1 MPPVSL
7 VLSRGIN
14 RLTQVPKHPLRQ
26 MLIWYIGVG
35 VLGAVLAARIPAVH
49 RAVFSDQLAAVGDV
63 TSTGISS
70 ILPPTIGSVAID
82 ATMIIVMLGTLLLTI
97 PVSWGYMAVREAE
110 GFDQSVVQTI
120 VVLPLVV
127 AGIMMIVQHS
137 LALAFA
143 LAGVS
148 AAVRFRNTLK
158 NVADATYVFL
168 ALGMGMAAGV
178 GSLAA
183 AAMMSVIFVY
193 VSVLL
198 WRCNFG
204 ACHKESTQVMAYAP
218 DAPGTPRLPKKQR
231 TGTLTVHVRDATKT
245 RAALESVL
253 DRVTK
258 RWQFQRIEPDGN
270 GSGLAFY
277 QVRLKKS
284 MNADLL
290 TGELVM
296 HGGGE
301 VESAIFDITMKSGA

>member
-1 MPPVSL
+1 MPSVSL

-14 RLTQVPKHPLRQ
+14 HLTQVPKHPMRQ

-35 VLGAVLAARIPAVH
+35 TLGALLAARVPAVH
-49 RAVFSDQLAAVGDV
+49 RAVFTDQVAAVGEL
-63 TSTGISS
+63 TSKGFPSIVPATTGDLAVDS
-70 ILPPTIGSVAID
+70 
-82 ATMIIVMLGTLLLTI
+82 TMIIVMIGTLLLTI
-97 PVSWGYMAVREAE
+97 PVSWGYMAVRENE

-183 AAMMSVIFVY
+183 AGVMSVIFVY

-204 ACHKESTQVMAYAP
+204 ACATESTQVVAYAP
-218 DAPGTPRLPKKQR
+218 SAPGTPRLPKKQR
-231 TGTLTVHVRDATKT
+231 TGTLLVQLHDAAEP
-245 RAALESVL
+245 RAVLESVL
-253 DRVTK
+253 NRVTK
-258 RWQFQRIEPDGN
+258 QWQFQHIEPEEDG
-270 GSGLAFY
+270 GGLAFY
-277 QVRLKKS
+277 QIRLKKS
-284 MNADLL
+284 MNADVV
-290 TGELVM
+290 TNEIVM
-296 HGGGE
+296 HGGDE
-301 VESAIFDITMKSGA
+301 VESAVFDIAPKSGA